1 MRTDLK
7 ALHDSE
13 PWQWPKS
20 AGRTLLGIVGDS
32 RATQEDR
39 LLAIDLAGDFVV
51 VNDEICKALL
61 KVLRNPAEEEILRA
75 AASISF
81 GAVLEQAGT
90 FGFDDPDDVPI
101 EEKTFLSIQKTLH
114 DIYRD
119 PSEPERLRRAVL
131 EASVRAPEDWHR
143 DAILAEYS
151 SGRKEAVRTAVF
163 CMKYVRGFEPQI
175 LEALKNPDET
185 IHFEAVGAAG
195 NWSIAEARD
204 HVVALIEDPST
215 PKELLLRAIEAVGS
229 IAPRE
234 AGTILEHLEESEDE
248 EIAGAVDEA
257 ISSAAMMADDD
268 DEYGDHDDDDDEE
281 EDDEAED
288 PPAWIH

>member
-1 MRTDLK
+1 MRKDLK
-7 ALHDSE
+7 TLHDSE

-32 RATQEDR
+32 GATQEER

-51 VNDEICKALL
+51 VNDEICEALL

-81 GAVLEQAGT
+81 GPVLDQAGT

-101 EEKTFLSIQKTLH
+101 EEATFLNIQKTLH

-119 PSEPERLRRAVL
+119 PREPERLRRAVL

-143 DAILAEYS
+143 DAISTEYA
-151 SGRKEAVRTAVF
+151 SGGTQSVRTAVF

-185 IHFEAVGAAG
+185 ILSEAVGAAG
-195 NWSIAEARD
+195 NWGIAEARD
-204 HVVALIEDPST
+204 HVVALVEDPST
-215 PKELLLRAIEAVGS
+215 PKELLLQAIEAVGS

-234 AGTILEHLEESEDE
+234 AGSILEHLEDSEDE
-248 EIAGAVDEA
+248 EIAEAVDEA
-257 ISSAAMMADDD
+257 ISSAAMMASEDD
-268 DEYGDHDDDDDEE
+268 DEDDDEDD
-281 EDDEAED
+281 EDDEEED